1 MNPIGYRHLIERFRL
16 DVLPPVVSSFL
27 VERGR
32 RRTVVTMSGRVEE
45 QYPKRDDP
53 GSAWVDHLRFA
64 LKHEGVELGV
74 LSALFRVAPAK
85 ELSAWIASSPTGRYA
100 RIAWFLYEWFEL
112 RRLPLPDLDR
122 GSYQPVL
129 DEDLYFAVRG
139 AGPDRRVRR
148 QRIVDNLPGT
158 SSWCPTIRRTEQI
171 RRFEAMRLDELAAAL
186 VRRFPPALL
195 QRAAS
200 FLYIK
205 ETRSSY
211 AIESLEPDRRRT
223 ARFVERLREAGRAD
237 CFSEEELVRLQNAIV
252 DERYAEQGFRTV
264 QNYVG
269 QTLGPTREVV
279 HFVPPKPVDLRP
291 MMEGWMAGC
300 RRMLDAG
307 AHPVAVATVAG
318 FGFVFIHPFEDGN
331 GRLHR
336 FLIHHALVAGK
347 FVPPGVIF
355 PVSATMLRQ
364 MDQYDAALEAWSRPV
379 GEKTDFALDAEG
391 RMTVENETASF
402 HRFPDLTAQ
411 AEALFG
417 FIEETIR
424 TEMTTEL
431 EYLAVFDNAR
441 DAVRDI
447 IDMPD
452 RRLDLLLRY
461 CLPGKGSL
469 SRTKRSQF
477 PELTSDEVERIEAA
491 VRSAIADAEE
501 RRGYEESGDG

>member
-1 MNPIGYRHLIERFRL
+1 MNLIGYRHLIDRFNL
-16 DVLPPVVSSFL
+16 DVLMPASSSFL
-27 VERGR
+27 IGRGR
-32 RRTVVTMSGRVEE
+32 RQTVVSISGRIEE
-45 QYPKRDDP
+45 RYPKRDDP
-53 GSAWVDHLRFA
+53 GPAWVDHLRFA

-74 LSALFRVAPAK
+74 LAALFRVAPAN
-85 ELSAWIASSPTGRYA
+85 ELAEWIASSPTGRYA
-100 RIAWFLYEWFEL
+100 RIAWFLYEWFEPW
-112 RRLPLPDLDR
+112 RLSLPDLDQ
-122 GSYQPVL
+122 GSYVPVF
-129 DEDLYFAVRG
+129 DEERYVALPGKA
-139 AGPDRRVRR
+139 AARRIRR
-148 QRIVDNLPGT
+148 QRILDNLPGT
-158 SSWCPTIRRTEQI
+158 ASWCPTIRRTERI
-171 RRFEAMRLDELAAAL
+171 RHFEAMRLDELAATL
-186 VRRFPPALL
+186 VRRFPPKLL
-195 QRAAS
+195 QRAAG
-200 FLYIK
+200 FLYMK
-205 ETRSSY
+205 ETCSSY

-252 DERYAEQGFRTV
+252 DERYAEHGFRTV

-279 HFVPPKPVDLRP
+279 HFVPPKPGDLRP
-291 MMEGWMAGC
+291 MMEGWMEGC

-318 FGFVFIHPFEDGN
+318 FGFVFLHPFEDGN

-336 FLIHHALVAGK
+336 FLIHHALVAGA

-364 MDQYDAALEAWSRPV
+364 MDRYDAALEAWSRPI
-379 GEKTDFALDAEG
+379 GEKTDYALDAEG
-391 RMTVENETASF
+391 RMTVENDTAAF

-431 EYLAVFDNAR
+431 EYLAVFDEAR
-441 DAVRDI
+441 EAVREI
-447 IDMPD
+447 VDMPE

-461 CLPGKGSL
+461 CLQGKGTL
-469 SRTKRSQF
+469 SKTKRSQC
-477 PELTSDEVERIEAA
+477 PELTSDEVDRIEAA
-491 VRSAIADAEE
+491 VRGAMEKV
-501 RRGYEESGDG
+501 R